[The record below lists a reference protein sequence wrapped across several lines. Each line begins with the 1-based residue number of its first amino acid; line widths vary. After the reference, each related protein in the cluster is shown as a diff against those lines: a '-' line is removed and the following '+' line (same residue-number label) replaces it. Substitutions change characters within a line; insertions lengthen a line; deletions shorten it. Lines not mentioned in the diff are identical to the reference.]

1 MGVPETRYAGGPD
14 SFVGYQTVG
23 GGPPDLVFIDH
34 WLTNL
39 DVMWE
44 SPVYVGF
51 NDRLSSFSRLIL
63 YDKRGTGVSDPR
75 SNPQLVATVEDAV
88 EDLTVVLDE
97 IGTEKVSIVA
107 HAIGGLVAVQFAAAF
122 PERVSSLVLG
132 DCAPKMSR
140 DDEWPWGFSPRLLAQ
155 VADLVGTSYGIDGT
169 TSFGAFAPSLL
180 TDEAFCRWSARYAR
194 LSCSPGRMK
203 RYWETVGEI
212 DVRSVLPLIQAPTMV
227 IAHTASNIFRRE
239 MYEWVTNE
247 IPNARLVEVDTP
259 DHLLWAPQ
267 PDWLFDEIERFV
279 TGHEPTTS
287 SRDIDRVLAAVVFTD
302 IVGSTKELAQVGD
315 RRFRAVLD
323 VHDQTVVSCADRFRG
338 RVVRTTGDG
347 ALLTFDG
354 PARALRFVL
363 TLRRELG
370 VQGIDIR
377 AGVHAGEIELRE
389 NDLAGLTVHIGAR
402 LMEASGPG
410 QVVCS
415 RTVKDLVAGSG
426 LGFEDLGT
434 RTLRGVPDVWQI
446 FAVSERLA
454 S

>member
-1 MGVPETRYAGGPD
+1 
-14 SFVGYQTVG
+14 
-23 GGPPDLVFIDH
+23 VFIDH

-44 SPVYVGF
+44 SPVYVSF
-51 NDRLSSFSRLIL
+51 NNRLSSFSRLIL
-63 YDKRGTGVSDPR
+63 YDKRGTGVSDPP

-88 EDLTVVLDE
+88 EDLAVVLDK
-97 IGTEKVSIVA
+97 IGTEKVAIVA

-132 DCAPKMSR
+132 DSAPKMSR
-140 DDEWPWGFSPRLLAQ
+140 DESWPWGFSTRMLAR
-155 VADLVGTSYGIDGT
+155 VAELVGTTYGVDGST
-169 TSFGAFAPSLL
+169 AFGDFAPSLL
-180 TDEAFCRWSARYAR
+180 ADEAFCRWSARYAR

-203 RYWETVGEI
+203 RYWETVADI
-212 DVRSVLPLIQAPTMV
+212 DIRSVLPLIQAPTMV
-227 IAHTASNIFRRE
+227 IAHTASGIFKKE
-239 MYEWVTNE
+239 MYDWMTAA

-279 TGHEPTTS
+279 TGHEPTTKA
-287 SRDIDRVLAAVVFTD
+287 RDFDRVLAAVVFTD
-302 IVGSTKELAQVGD
+302 IVGSTKELAAVGD

-323 VHDQTVVSCADRFRG
+323 VHDRTVVSCAERFRG
-338 RVVRTTGDG
+338 KVVRTTGDG

-354 PARALRFVL
+354 PARALRFVF

-370 VQGIDIR
+370 AQGIDIR

-402 LMEASGPG
+402 LMEQSDPG

-426 LGFEDLGT
+426 LGFEDIGT
-434 RTLRGVPDVWQI
+434 RTLKGVPDDWQL
-446 FAVSERLA
+446 FAVSEPLA

>member
-1 MGVPETRYAGGPD
+1 
-14 SFVGYQTVG
+14 
-23 GGPPDLVFIDH
+23 
-34 WLTNL
+34 
-39 DVMWE
+39 MWE
-44 SPVYVGF
+44 SPVYTGF
-51 NDRLSSFSRLIL
+51 NNRLSSFSRLIL
-63 YDKRGTGVSDPR
+63 YDKRGTGVSDPP

-88 EDLTVVLDE
+88 EDLALVLDT
-97 IGTEKVSIVA
+97 IGSDKVAIVA
-107 HAIGGLVAVQFAAAF
+107 HAIGGLVATQFAAAF

-132 DCAPKMSR
+132 DSNPKLAR
-140 DDEWPWGFSPRLLAQ
+140 DDTWRWGFSPRLLGE
-155 VADLVGTSYGIDGT
+155 VAELVGTTYGIDGT
-169 TSFGAFAPSLL
+169 TSFGVFAPTLL
-180 TDEAFCRWSARYAR
+180 EDEAFCRWSARYAR
-194 LSCSPGRMK
+194 LSCSPGRMRK
-203 RYWETVGEI
+203 YWETVGDI

-227 IAHTASNIFRRE
+227 IAHTGSNIFRRE
-239 MYEWVTNE
+239 MYEWVAGA

-279 TGHEPTTS
+279 TGHEPTATA
-287 SRDIDRVLAAVVFTD
+287 RDFDRVLAAVVFTD
-302 IVGSTKELAQVGD
+302 IVGSTKELAHIGD

-323 VHDQTVVSCADRFRG
+323 VHDQTVVSCAERFRG

-389 NDLAGLTVHIGAR
+389 NDLAGITVHIGAR
-402 LMEASGPG
+402 LMEQSQPG

-415 RTVKDLVAGSG
+415 RTVKDLVGGSG
-426 LGFEDLGT
+426 LLFEDLGT
-434 RTLRGVPDVWQI
+434 RTLKGVPDDWQL
-446 FAVSERLA
+446 FAVSA
-454 S
+454 A